1 MTREDFV
8 RIVRD
13 VVSTSDV
20 DNPITFD
27 PPEWVLRAVQRAYER
42 GERRGARDHALY
54 PEGG

>member
-1 MTREDFV
+1 VTREDFV